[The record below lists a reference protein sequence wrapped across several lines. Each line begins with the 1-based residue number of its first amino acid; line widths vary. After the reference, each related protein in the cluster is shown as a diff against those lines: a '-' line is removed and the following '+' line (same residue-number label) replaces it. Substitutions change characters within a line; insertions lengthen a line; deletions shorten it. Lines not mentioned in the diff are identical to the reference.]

1 MADYRYLN
9 SYLYCFQLHLLS
21 SYSHMYSVMLLLT
34 FLFSPERTCTSL
46 GSLPLFHPTITP
58 TAHLTTTLFY
68 YLPTDTVQF
77 LLTFSILYYRY
88 YILSQDSHGKH
99 HNYSARETSTSVF
112 HIFLVWLI
120 SFISLQLLQL
130 CRSPLFCDIL
140 LIMLCDDDNS
150 QQSGWKKSCN
160 NPVKVQT
167 SIWLKF
173 FRENEGVLSFS
184 HDCTWDPFGY
194 VKLLSLLI
202 HPLHII

>member
-1 MADYRYLN
+1 
-9 SYLYCFQLHLLS
+9 
-21 SYSHMYSVMLLLT
+21 MYSVFTHVFCHAFTDFSLL
-34 FLFSPERTCTSL
+34 SRATCTSL
-46 GSLPLFHPTITP
+46 GPLPLFHPIITP

-68 YLPTDTVQF
+68 HLPTNTVQF

-88 YILSQDSHGKH
+88 NILSQDSHSKH

-112 HIFLVWLI
+112 HTFLVRLI
-120 SFISLQLLQL
+120 NFISLQLLQL

-140 LIMLCDDDNS
+140 VIMLRDEDNS
-150 QQSGWKKSCN
+150 QQSGWKK
-160 NPVKVQT
+160 VAITQT

-173 FRENEGVLSFS
+173 FREKEDVLSFS

-194 VKLLSLLI
+194 VKMLSLLI